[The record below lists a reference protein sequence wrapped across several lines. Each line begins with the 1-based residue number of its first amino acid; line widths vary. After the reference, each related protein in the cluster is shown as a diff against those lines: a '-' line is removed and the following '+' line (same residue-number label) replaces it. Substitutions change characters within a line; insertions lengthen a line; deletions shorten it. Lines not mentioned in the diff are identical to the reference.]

1 MLGPVESSV
10 GVVQPWPH
18 FVADELVLGLPGCL
32 LLPHHFGLIRL
43 RLHVDDWR
51 RFRQFRPRGHLQT
64 SLPGSMVHLHI
75 SARARWQVGSRTPHF
90 LFVFLN
96 NRNSKLIA
104 TTPQQ
109 TLNKKAVVTQP
120 HVTRNQWPPRTIG
133 LHPPR
138 PPNVPALQGRP
149 IRSNPSPWP
158 SLLLSRAHH
167 LVWTL
172 LGFTSPRDTTVVLT
186 AN

>member
-120 HVTRNQWPPRTIG
+120 HVTRNQWPRGPSASILLDHQTCPR
-133 LHPPR
+133 
-138 PPNVPALQGRP
+138 
-149 IRSNPSPWP
+149 
-158 SLLLSRAHH
+158 SRADQFGA
-167 LVWTL
+167 TPL
-172 LGFTSPRDTTVVLT
+172 LGPPCFCQGHTISCGHFSGSHRLETPLWC
-186 AN
+186 